1 MRVMCAVPSASYVV
15 EFGCVAVDCA
25 RVNELVKE
33 NMATND
39 SDFIRTFSPELVTKS
54 VRNLYHQPF
63 ALASVEV
70 APLLACDFSEVTDLS
85 VEDGCI
91 CAKENID
98 MGNRQTANET
108 LKSFITTPKNFTCGR
123 INAL

>member
-1 MRVMCAVPSASYVV
+1 VV
-15 EFGCVAVDCA
+15 EFGCGVADCA
-25 RVNELVKE
+25 KIIELVE
-33 NMATND
+33 RMATSD
-39 SDFIRTFSPELVTKS
+39 SVFIRTFSPELVTKS